1 MMALDRLPS
10 GNIRARLMVDGQRLT
25 ATFSTER
32 EASDWQIVTR
42 AAAVERRAS
51 ETLTVERYARRWLG
65 EFIDAARDL
74 DRYRRDVENHVIPCL
89 GTYRLSAVSPADIAV
104 LLSRLAAEA
113 PAGSADSVRATCRA
127 LFADA
132 VADGLLSRSPLED

>member
-1 MMALDRLPS
+1 MPKRDKSVIVRSVDLTAWTRLMMALDRLPS
-10 GNIRARLMVDGQRLT
+10 GNVRARLMVDGQRVT
-25 ATFSTER
+25 AAFSTER

-51 ETLTVERYARRWLG
+51 ETLTVERCARRWLG

-74 DRYRRDVENHVIPCL
+74 DRYRRDVEHVIPCL

-104 LLSRLAAEA
+104 LLSR
-113 PAGSADSVRATCRA
+113 
-127 LFADA
+127 
-132 VADGLLSRSPLED
+132 SPLGD

>member
-10 GNIRARLMVDGQRLT
+10 GNIRARLMVDGQRFT

-51 ETLTVERYARRWLG
+51 EALTVEQYARRWLG

-74 DRYRRDVENHVIPCL
+74 DRYRRDVEHHVIPRL

-113 PAGSADSVRATCRA
+113 SAGSADSVRATCRA
-127 LFADA
+127 LFDDA
-132 VADGLLSRSPLED
+132 VADALLARSPVD